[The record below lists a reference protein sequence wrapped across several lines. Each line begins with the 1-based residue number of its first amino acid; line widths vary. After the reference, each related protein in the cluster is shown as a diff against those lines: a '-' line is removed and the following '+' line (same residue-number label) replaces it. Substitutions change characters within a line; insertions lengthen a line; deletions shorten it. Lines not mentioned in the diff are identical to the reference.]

1 MSSRELLDLAWIVPA
16 LPLFGALLLLFLGR
30 RIGEPVAGWIAT
42 GLMALAFVWSI
53 VMFVA
58 LRDLPSEAQVNVHNL
73 FTWLPAGT
81 LEVHFGVYTDPLSV
95 TWLLLVTGVGTLIH
109 LYSIGYMH
117 GDPRFSRFFCY
128 LNLFA
133 ASMLILVLG
142 STFLVTFLGW
152 EGVGLC
158 SYLLVSFWYER
169 NAAAVAGK
177 KAFVTNRVGD
187 VGFLLAMFLI
197 FASYGTLD
205 YAAMTPGVRA
215 IATGTATAIG
225 LLLLLAAV
233 GKSAQIPLH
242 VWLPDAMEGPTPVS
256 ALIHAATMVTA
267 GVFLLCRAFPFLEAS
282 ADASTV
288 VAWIGG
294 VTALLA
300 GTVAIMQPD
309 IKRVLA
315 YSTVSQLGYMFLAVG
330 VHAYSAAVFMV
341 ICHACFKGCL
351 FLGAGSVIHGN
362 HDVQDMRVMGR
373 FRKYLPYTAMGMVV
387 AWLAIAGVPPL
398 SGFFSKDEIITEVF
412 LAHDYGLWV
421 VALIAAIF
429 TGLYMTRLIFLT
441 FYGNERFSAVE
452 ARGPQPLPVVS
463 GGADDVAV
471 AERPDGPVAQ
481 EGDPSL
487 DHDPSPTVS
496 YGDPVTYPEHPAPPH
511 ESPGTMTGPILL
523 LAALAAV
530 IGFLNMPFHGLDF
543 FDKWLEPSF
552 PGVEVHEP
560 SSFLQ
565 GAALEV
571 LAVILAFVGIS
582 IAYLLYRRGLAD
594 PKRDPLDERLGRA
607 APVLGHAYYF
617 DYGISRLV
625 DGPLRAFARFLDR
638 VVDQKVI
645 DGAVDGIGH
654 LVKAAARSL
663 RHVQD
668 GFVRRYALG
677 IALGTAALLL
687 YVLVWAGR

>member
-1 MSSRELLDLAWIVPA
+1 MTAANARDLLDLAWIVPA
-16 LPLFGALLLLFLGR
+16 LPLLGAAVLLFFGR

-42 GLMALAFVWSI
+42 GLMVLAFGWSI
-53 VMFVA
+53 VMFAA
-58 LRDLPSEAQVNVHNL
+58 LRELPEHAQVNVHNL

-81 LEVHFGVYTDPLSV
+81 LHVDFGVYTDPLSV
-95 TWLLLVTGVGTLIH
+95 TWLLLVTGVGSLIH

-142 STFLVTFLGW
+142 STFLLTFLGW
-152 EGVGLC
+152 EGVGLS
-158 SYLLVSFWYER
+158 SYLLVSFWFER

-197 FASYGTLD
+197 FASYGSLD
-205 YAAMTPGVRA
+205 YGAM
-215 IATGTATAIG
+215 ATGARLIDGGTATAIA

-282 ADASTV
+282 PDAATV
-288 VAWIGG
+288 VAWVGG
-294 VTALLA
+294 ITALLA
-300 GTVAIMQPD
+300 GTVAILQPD

-330 VHAYSAAVFMV
+330 VGAYSAAVFMV
-341 ICHACFKGCL
+341 ICHACYKGCL

-362 HDVQDMRVMGR
+362 HDGQDMRVMGR
-373 FRKYLPYTAMGMVV
+373 FRRFLPYTAMGMVV
-387 AWLAIAGVPPL
+387 AWLAISGIPPL
-398 SGFFSKDEIITEVF
+398 SGFFSKDEIITQVF
-412 LAHDYGLWV
+412 LEDDYGLWV
-421 VALIAAIF
+421 IALVAAIF

-441 FYGNERFSAVE
+441 FYGNERFELAGPPAVE
-452 ARGPQPLPVVS
+452 ALPVVS
-463 GGADDVAV
+463 GGSDDAV
-471 AERPDGPVAQ
+471 ALVDARADA
-481 EGDPSL
+481 DS
-487 DHDPSPTVS
+487 DPSPTVS
-496 YGDPVTYPEHPAPPH
+496 YGEPVQYPAHPQAPH

-523 LAALAAV
+523 LAFLAAV
-530 IGFLNMPFHGLDF
+530 IGFINMPFGGLDF
-543 FDKWLEPSF
+543 FDQWLEPSF
-552 PGVEVHEP
+552 PHVPEHDP
-560 SSFLQ
+560 SSFFQ
-565 GAALEV
+565 GATLEI
-571 LAVILAFVGIS
+571 LAVILAVVGITL
-582 IAYLLYRRGLAD
+582 AYRMYRRGLDA
-594 PKRDPLDERLGRA
+594 PERDPLNARLGA
-607 APVLGHAYYF
+607 VAPVLGHAYYY
-617 DYGISRLV
+617 DEGISRLV

-638 VVDQKVI
+638 VVDTKII
-645 DGAVDGIGH
+645 DGAVDGVGK
-654 LVKAAARSL
+654 LVKASARGL

-668 GFVRRYALG
+668 GYVRRYALG
-677 IALGTAALLL
+677 IACGAAALLL
-687 YVLVWAGR
+687 YTLIWVGR